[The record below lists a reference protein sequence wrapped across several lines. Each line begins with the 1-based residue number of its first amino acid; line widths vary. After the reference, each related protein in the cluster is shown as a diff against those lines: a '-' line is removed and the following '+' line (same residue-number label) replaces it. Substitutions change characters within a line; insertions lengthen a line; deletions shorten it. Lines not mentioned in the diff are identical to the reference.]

1 MRDLAQRALMPASAR
16 NPRSQYWVGWSFVG
30 TLMLCI
36 SVATVVGCASAEW
49 INVRD
54 TPRNPLAGS
63 LDLLAPGGPKPTAR
77 TMQLLRRYDLEKE
90 LDGDRATLL
99 ARLEEIQRREPY
111 PEHEYAIAEVAYITA
126 KQAET
131 MHPDRALEF
140 YGTALIHAYRYLFDC
155 VDKNGWCVEPEAAKV
170 AYDEPREPCNLV
182 DSIDVNP
189 YDPQFRGASDLY
201 NQSLEGL
208 LRLVRKEGEL
218 RPGMSRTVKTSNHTC
233 TFEVVLDS
241 TGWHAD
247 DFDRFEFVSDYT
259 VNGLKNHYHSYG
271 LGVPLIAV
279 RKTHVDPDPAE
290 RFYPPNVAFPITAFL
305 RVRRPGE
312 DVAKNNRDASSAGL
326 FASQSSSAVEKDS
339 RALAAPLE
347 TDPEAPQFVL
357 ELHDPLDRQT
367 IDVAGRAV
375 PLEADLSTPLAYFL
389 NQPQFQDSSIST
401 VGLLRPGDA
410 KQLQGLYMLE
420 PFDSHKMPV
429 VMVHGLWSSPITWME
444 MYNDLRSDPL
454 LRDHY
459 QFWFY
464 LYPTGQPFWF
474 SATQMREDL
483 AVMRRELDPTR
494 QSPALD
500 QMVLVGHSMGGLVSK
515 LQTVESS
522 DEFWH
527 TMSDHEFA
535 ELNADEDVVRSL
547 AGTFFFSPSPS
558 VRRVV
563 TLGTPHRGS
572 EFSNGVTQW
581 LGHKLITLPSK
592 MLKGRNELIA
602 RNRNFFR
609 PGAPLDITTSIDSLS
624 PSSPVLPVLLSAT
637 PGPWVSYHN
646 VVGKEPEPHWW
657 QKRLIGD
664 GDGVVSLAS
673 ARLDDEPQVRSQKI
687 VPADHIS
694 VHRHPQSILEVR
706 RVLFQQLAEL
716 EDFPNSCDSHVADA
730 TMESEP
736 RTAVMPAAA
745 TGTTH

>member
-1 MRDLAQRALMPASAR
+1 
-16 NPRSQYWVGWSFVG
+16 VK
-30 TLMLCI
+30 
-36 SVATVVGCASAEW
+36 
-49 INVRD
+49 VRD

-63 LDLLAPGGPKPTAR
+63 LDLLAPGGPKPTER
-77 TMQLLRRYDLEKE
+77 TMQLLRRYDLAQD

-99 ARLEEIQRREPY
+99 ARLEDLQRREPN
-111 PEHEYAIAEVAYITA
+111 PEHEYAMAEIAYITA

-131 MHPDRALEF
+131 MHRDRALEF
-140 YGTALIHAYRYLFDC
+140 YGTALIHAYRYLFEQAADPLRGYPG
-155 VDKNGWCVEPEAAKV
+155 KEHGVESGGSQLAGSDFV
-170 AYDEPREPCNLV
+170 
-182 DSIDVNP
+182 VNP

-208 LRLVRKEGEL
+208 LRLVRQEGEL

-233 TFEVVLDS
+233 SFDVVLDS

-247 DFDRFEFVSDYT
+247 DFDRLEFVSDYT
-259 VNGLKNHYHSYG
+259 VKGLQNHYHSYG

-279 RKTHVDPDPAE
+279 RRSHVDSDPAE
-290 RFYPPNVAFPITAFL
+290 HFYPPNVAFPITAFL
-305 RVRRPGE
+305 RVDRPEHEGGQGGRDSFSTG
-312 DVAKNNRDASSAGL
+312 DVDQVADSR
-326 FASQSSSAVEKDS
+326 VEKDS
-339 RALAAPLE
+339 RPLGGAPLA
-347 TDPEAPQFVL
+347 TDPQAPHFVL

-367 IDVAGRAV
+367 IDVAGRTV

-389 NQPQFQDSSIST
+389 NQPQFQDSEIST
-401 VGLLRPGDA
+401 LGLLRPGDV

-420 PFDSHKMPV
+420 PFDPHKMPV

-454 LRDHY
+454 LRENY

-483 AVMRRELDPTR
+483 AIMRRELDPAR

-535 ELNADEDVVRSL
+535 ELNAEEDVVRSL

-572 EFSNGVTQW
+572 EFSNGMTQW
-581 LGHKLITLPSK
+581 LGHKLIKLPSK
-592 MLKGRNELIA
+592 MLKRRNELIA
-602 RNRNFFR
+602 RNRDFFR
-609 PGAPLDITTSIDSLS
+609 PGAPLNITTSIDSLS
-624 PSSPVLPVLLSAT
+624 PESPVLPVLLSAA
-637 PGPWVSYHN
+637 PGPWVMYHN
-646 VVGKEPEPHWW
+646 VVGREPEPSWW
-657 QKRLIGD
+657 RKRLIGE
-664 GDGVVSLAS
+664 GDGVVSLTS
-673 ARLDDEPQVRSQKI
+673 ARLDDMRQVRSQKI

-706 RVLFQQLAEL
+706 RVLFEQLAEL
-716 EDFPNSCDSHVADA
+716 ENFPNGSDTQVAAAGVEDA
-730 TMESEP
+730 P
-736 RTAVMPAAA
+736 RTAIVPAAA
-745 TGTTH
+745 SSTTHW